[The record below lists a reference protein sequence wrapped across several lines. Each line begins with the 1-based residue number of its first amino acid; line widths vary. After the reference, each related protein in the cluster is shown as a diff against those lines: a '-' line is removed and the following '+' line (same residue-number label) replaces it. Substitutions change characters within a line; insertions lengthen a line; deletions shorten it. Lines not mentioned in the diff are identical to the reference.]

1 MPRIAVTP
9 VLIGLN
15 VAVFGL
21 MLAGG
26 VHPMAPTIDNLIQW
40 GANYGPRTTN
50 GEWWRMFTAMFLHIG
65 ILHLL
70 FNMVAL
76 WNVGGFME
84 RVLGTTGFVVLYLL
98 AGLLGSVASVA
109 WNPFVVSAG
118 ASGAIF
124 GVYGGL
130 LAFLVRHRGM
140 TSQASLAA
148 LRSNTLAFV
157 GFNLLYGFVQEGIDM
172 AAHLGGLAGGFLC
185 GFVLTQP
192 RIQASH
198 TRRHM
203 YSALVGLLGLL
214 LLGALALRLP
224 HVEDVE
230 ATLQHFVSL
239 NTTTLATFNQAIARL
254 QQGQFTTTAAQQQAE
269 AELVRILEQD
279 VLPPWRAQR
288 ETLLRLQSLRRL
300 PHRQQ
305 QLVSALVEYM
315 TARQEGWELLREGL
329 RNHDPR
335 ALQSAIEKQRQ
346 ADQVLGQ
353 RSPAGKK

>member
-9 VLIGLN
+9 VLLGLN

-40 GANYGPRTTN
+40 GANYGPKTTN

-76 WNVGGFME
+76 WNVGSFME
-84 RVLGTTGFVVLYLL
+84 RVLGTAGFVVLYPL

-109 WNPFVVSAG
+109 WNPFAVSAG

-124 GVYGGL
+124 GLYGGL
-130 LAFLVRHRGM
+130 LAFLVRHRGT
-140 TSQASLAA
+140 TSYASLAA
-148 LRSNTLAFV
+148 LRTNTLAFL

-172 AAHLGGLAGGFLC
+172 AAHLGGLAGGLLC

-192 RIQASH
+192 LSQASRA
-198 TRRHM
+198 RR
-203 YSALVGLLGLL
+203 YVRSALVGLIGLL
-214 LLGALALRLP
+214 LIGEMAMRLP
-224 HVEDVE
+224 RVEDVE
-230 ATLQHFVSL
+230 ATLQHFASL
-239 NTTTLATFNQAIARL
+239 DTTTLATFNNAVTQF
-254 QQGQFTTTAAQQQAE
+254 QQKKLTE
-269 AELVRILEQD
+269 ADLVRVLEQD

-300 PHRQQ
+300 PQRQQ
-305 QLVSALVEYM
+305 RLVSALAEYM
-315 TARQEGWELLREGL
+315 TARQEGWELLQEGL
-329 RNHDPR
+329 RQNDPR
-335 ALQSAIEKQRQ
+335 ALKSANEKQHQ

-353 RSPAGKK
+353 LGPAMEK

>member
-9 VLIGLN
+9 VLVGLN

-26 VHPMAPTIDNLIQW
+26 VHPMAPTIDSLIQW
-40 GANYGPRTTN
+40 GANYGPKTTN

-65 ILHLL
+65 VLHLL

-84 RVLGTTGFVVLYLL
+84 RVLGTAGCVVLYLL

-124 GVYGGL
+124 GLYGGL
-130 LAFLVRHRGM
+130 LAFLLRHRDT
-140 TSQASLAA
+140 TSYASLAA
-148 LRSNTLAFV
+148 LRTNTLAFV
-157 GFNLLYGFVQEGIDM
+157 GYNLLYGVVQEGIDM

-192 RIQASH
+192 GSQTGRARYHVRS
-198 TRRHM
+198 T
-203 YSALVGLLGLL
+203 LVGLIGLL
-214 LLGALALRLP
+214 LIGEIVTQLP
-224 HVEDVE
+224 RVEDVQ
-230 ATLQHFVSL
+230 ATLQHFASFD
-239 NTTTLATFNQAIARL
+239 TTTLATFNKAIAQV
-254 QQGQFTTTAAQQQAE
+254 QQRQLTE
-269 AELVRILEQD
+269 AELGRILEQD

-288 ETLLRLQSLRRL
+288 ETLLRLQSQRRL
-300 PHRQQ
+300 PQRQQ
-305 QLVSALVEYM
+305 RLVSALVEYM
-315 TARQEGWELLREGL
+315 TARQEGWELLQEGL
-329 RNHDPR
+329 RTHDSR
-335 ALQSAIEKQRQ
+335 ALKSANEKQRQ

-353 RSPAGKK
+353 LSPAGKK